1 MSIPSPMPVATLA
14 VGPYTVIRRPIPR
27 TPHYTYTVMDGNT
40 PVLVDMSYPTE
51 DLCAE
56 AIRKAHEV
64 VVQMPKR
71 GRPAR
76 RAINAAIRPKRAAA

>member
-1 MSIPSPMPVATLA
+1 MSIPFPMPVATLA

-27 TPHYTYTVMDGNT
+27 TPHYTYTVMDGNN

-51 DLCAE
+51 ELCAE
-56 AIRKAHEV
+56 AVRKAHGV
-64 VVQMPKR
+64 VVPLPKR

-76 RAINAAIRPKRAAA
+76 RAITATTRAKRAAA

>member
-14 VGPYTVIRRPIPR
+14 VGSYTVIRRPIPR

-56 AIRKAHEV
+56 AIRRAQAV
-64 VVQMPKR
+64 AVPMPKR

-76 RAINAAIRPKRAAA
+76 RAVNAAIRPKRAAA